1 MEALFI
7 ENTSQ
12 TIKDYFNKNH
22 ESTIATSAQRSSLQG
37 DSNESSKKRKRDGD
51 TVPFN
56 GKSTRRKQSDKQKDV
71 TISSENTESK
81 NENHSLII
89 NGKNEKEYSSIEDSL
104 PCRAFIIKTKCGKF
118 KSLTISKWDLLECII
133 IGEKCCASCT
143 MFYIAD
149 CPKLKSIIIGQSS
162 FSSAKLDIQGD
173 FFILLL
179 YIDCHKLEEISFG
192 EYSFEKSQSL
202 SLHSMLPKLV
212 SK

>member
-1 MEALFI
+1 MEVLFI

-12 TIKDYFNKNH
+12 AIKDYFNKKH

-71 TISSENTESK
+71 TTSSENTEPK
-81 NENHSLII
+81 DKYHSLII
-89 NGKNEKEYSSIEDSL
+89 NGENEKNYSSIDNSI
-104 PCRAFIIKTKCGKF
+104 PYHAFMIETKCGKF

-133 IGEKCCASCT
+133 IGDKCCASCT

-162 FSSAKLDIQGD
+162 FSSAKLDIQGNYL
-173 FFILLL
+173 FF
-179 YIDCHKLEEISFG
+179 H
-192 EYSFEKSQSL
+192 
-202 SLHSMLPKLV
+202 
-212 SK
+212 